1 MSLCNKITNSM
12 CQVLQGYKEATYFE
26 ITFNFSKGVQSPR
39 LSPLYFQI
47 GYRTLKGSQSI
58 NDLSNFPDGSVAN
71 TSGGASGG
79 SGGPLP
85 RSSRGKEGDQVQDTQ
100 QTPQLA
106 NITRNRNRKQVRPRP
121 QSLYVCALE
130 NCMTE
135 GDGEVIVAEALIS
148 GSEKAVIVLS
158 ALLLLHSH
166 QQIVFLLWVLIF

>member
-1 MSLCNKITNSM
+1 M
-12 CQVLQGYKEATYFE
+12 
-26 ITFNFSKGVQSPR
+26 
-39 LSPLYFQI
+39 
-47 GYRTLKGSQSI
+47 
-58 NDLSNFPDGSVAN
+58 
-71 TSGGASGG
+71 
-79 SGGPLP
+79 
-85 RSSRGKEGDQVQDTQ
+85 QDTQ